1 MRVKLAVHR
10 GNVLDFPAD
19 VLLLKYARSFH
30 GADQAVSSRLVAAGL
45 ATEAQLEPAVWDPVQ
60 LSTRGVLAAQRLL
73 LLGTPALRQ
82 FGYPE
87 MRVFARKAVSVL
99 AASPE
104 PIRTLALTLHGAG
117 YGLDPLEGLQAL
129 VAGLQQGLA
138 ESPLRALTTVTFV
151 ERNPRLAEVVER
163 GLASLPPL
171 LLPAEPSATAPTP
184 PPTPTPAAAAPK
196 RRVFVAMPFND
207 SMEDVWQFGIYETV
221 RRCGYICERVDES
234 SFVGNIIERI
244 REGIRGS
251 AFVLADLTDARPN
264 VYLEVG
270 YAWGIEKPVIL
281 VARDGTLL
289 HFDLAQHKCLF
300 YKSAYR
306 LSQDLEEQIRGLGLA
321 G

>member
-1 MRVKLAVHR
+1 MRVQLAVHR

-45 ATEAQLEPAVWDPVQ
+45 ATEAQLEPAVWDPVL
-60 LSTRGVLAAQRLL
+60 LSTRGVLASQRLL

-104 PIRTLALTLHGAG
+104 PVRTLALTLHGAG

-163 GLASLPPL
+163 ALATLPPL
-171 LLPAEPSATAPTP
+171 LLPAEPT
-184 PPTPTPAAAAPK
+184 TPAPPAPPVAAPK

-234 SFVGNIIERI
+234 SFVGNIVERI

-281 VARDGTLL
+281 VARNGTQL

-300 YKSAYR
+300 YKSAYQ
-306 LSQDLEEQIRGLGLA
+306 LSQDLDEQIRGLGLP